1 MARRIAVNRQT
12 TPTGSDTLAAI
23 GPDIFKSFK
32 DSQGRFRTL
41 SLFREHKH
49 DSYPAFF
56 TLKPYDH
63 DGQPSLYKKYMAIA
77 DPTEYQVAIQLFGSW
92 AHWQQL
98 TSTKWFMEYLHDWRE
113 ELKIKLDSERFHE
126 MVKNVA
132 DPKTTVAATK
142 WLADR
147 YGTGETAASK
157 RGRPSKE
164 EIANNVKR
172 LTREQHDLDGDAKRI
187 GLVPTGQKTG
197 TSD

>member
-1 MARRIAVNRQT
+1 MSKQT
-12 TPTGSDTLAAI
+12 TPTGSDILAQI

-41 SLFREHKH
+41 SLFREEKH

-56 TLKPYDH
+56 TLKPYDI
-63 DGQPSLYKKYMAIA
+63 DGYPSLYKKYMDIA

-98 TSTKWFMEYLHDWRE
+98 ASTKWFREYLDDWRK
-113 ELKIKLDSERFHE
+113 ELQVKLDSQRYHE
-126 MVKNVA
+126 MVTNIA

-147 YGTGETAASK
+147 YGTGEDKASK

-164 EIANNVKR
+164 EVANNMKR
-172 LTREQHDLDGDAKRI
+172 LTREKQDTSEDAARI
-187 GLVPTGQKTG
+187 GLAPKVAAGA
-197 TSD
+197 SS

>member
-1 MARRIAVNRQT
+1 MNRQT
-12 TPTGSDTLAAI
+12 TPTGSDILASI

-41 SLFREHKH
+41 SLFREEKH

-56 TLKPYDH
+56 TLKPYDI
-63 DGQPSLYKKYMAIA
+63 DGYPSLYKKYMAIA

-98 TSTKWFMEYLHDWRE
+98 CSTKWFCEYLDVWRA
-113 ELKIKLDSERFHE
+113 ELKIMLDSERYHE

-147 YGTGETAASK
+147 YGTGEDQASK

-164 EIANNVKR
+164 EVANNVRR
-172 LTREQHDLDGDAKRI
+172 LTREKQDTNEDAARI
-187 GLVPTGQKTG
+187 GLTKHAQA
-197 TSD
+197 